1 MRRDYYRY
9 RVSYYHDKERKVGE
23 ESYDDWRYIF
33 DNSGI
38 VYVTGGPG
46 YGKSLFLKKI
56 INDFEKINIFNST
69 EYLVIYGD
77 LKAFYSEGDKPLSM
91 VTFLQDS
98 MVKETL
104 MDRKFFPIEMIEYY
118 LKLGRCLILFD
129 ALDEVE
135 KQKREDLH
143 KRIIAYFKNQNPNNK
158 ICITSRSRGFIP
170 EKDVEVFDILPLDRE
185 QIESYVDNIIKLGKF
200 DKKDKKIFLEQA
212 EVLVNKG
219 FLNSF
224 LILSLLINI
233 YKAERE
239 LPENKME
246 LYQKCFEYIAYKREK
261 EKTKAKFDWN
271 LISYMMK
278 ENTFMELARMCFPN
292 NCDIG
297 KKEIVEMLCDTYKG
311 KYTSMVETERA
322 AENFLIF
329 CSDRTEL
336 FVPAAGEDRF
346 KFFHRSFFEFFY
358 AQYIFVRVSNVEK
371 VYELLKK
378 FDVDSEVFELT
389 LAMMKQKDE
398 MRYQELVEYLFDEA
412 DKEASMSRTKFV
424 AFNILTLGMQVIDD
438 NIYIQRYIDYILKN
452 SEQIVRNIKYISSD
466 YIIYSLINENK
477 EYVDKV
483 NKIYNPYSTAHV
495 IISFLNMYQ
504 EFDTYLGQRKYQE
517 IKEEPG
523 IEFFS
528 GRFYVRTLENFYV
541 RFFLENTDYS
551 SILDEIS
558 EEKFENLMIQCKLT
572 KRRRE
577 KYQRLLSEYL
587 LLDKERQ
594 SNLHKMMLT
603 NPRIVKI
610 I

>member
-1 MRRDYYRY
+1 M
-9 RVSYYHDKERKVGE
+9 
-23 ESYDDWRYIF
+23 
-33 DNSGI
+33 
-38 VYVTGGPG
+38 
-46 YGKSLFLKKI
+46 
-56 INDFEKINIFNST
+56 
-69 EYLVIYGD
+69 
-77 LKAFYSEGDKPLSM
+77 
-91 VTFLQDS
+91 
-98 MVKETL
+98 
-104 MDRKFFPIEMIEYY
+104 
-118 LKLGRCLILFD
+118 
-129 ALDEVE
+129 
-135 KQKREDLH
+135 
-143 KRIIAYFKNQNPNNK
+143 
-158 ICITSRSRGFIP
+158 
-170 EKDVEVFDILPLDRE
+170 
-185 QIESYVDNIIKLGKF
+185 
-200 DKKDKKIFLEQA
+200 
-212 EVLVNKG
+212 
-219 FLNSF
+219 
-224 LILSLLINI
+224 
-233 YKAERE
+233 
-239 LPENKME
+239 
-246 LYQKCFEYIAYKREK
+246 
-261 EKTKAKFDWN
+261 
-271 LISYMMK
+271 
-278 ENTFMELARMCFPN
+278 
-292 NCDIG
+292 
-297 KKEIVEMLCDTYKG
+297 
-311 KYTSMVETERA
+311 
-322 AENFLIF
+322 
-329 CSDRTEL
+329 
-336 FVPAAGEDRF
+336 
-346 KFFHRSFFEFFY
+346 
-358 AQYIFVRVSNVEK
+358 
-371 VYELLKK
+371 KK

-594 SNLHKMMLT
+594 SNLQKMMLT